1 MDVPV
6 GGSIPS
12 EAVGSGVRG
21 RWHGRNVGPVRVTCV
36 LVLTGG
42 GVGHPWDSAVDR
54 DTDVAL
60 SSNRHG
66 VGVGGTR
73 NVPGR
78 RAFGLVLPEN
88 AGP

>member
-1 MDVPV
+1 MSVQYK
-6 GGSIPS
+6 IP
-12 EAVGSGVRG
+12 
-21 RWHGRNVGPVRVTCV
+21 V

-42 GVGHPWDSAVDR
+42 GVGHPWDNAVDR

-66 VGVGGTR
+66 VGAGGTW

-88 AGP
+88 AEP

>member
-1 MDVPV
+1 MR
-6 GGSIPS
+6 GG
-12 EAVGSGVRG
+12 G
-21 RWHGRNVGPVRVTCV
+21 HGRNVGPVSVTCV

-42 GVGHPWDSAVDR
+42 VEHPWDNPVDSH
-54 DTDVAL
+54 TDVAL
-60 SSNRHG
+60 SSNHHG
-66 VGVGGTR
+66 VGVGGTW

>member
-1 MDVPV
+1 M
-6 GGSIPS
+6 
-12 EAVGSGVRG
+12 
-21 RWHGRNVGPVRVTCV
+21 
-36 LVLTGG
+36 
-42 GVGHPWDSAVDR
+42 GHPWDNAVDR

-66 VGVGGTR
+66 VGAGGGTW

-88 AGP
+88 AEP